1 MNNDNLNNL
10 SVAINN
16 FVNAS
21 VNLAEQLAITAC
33 DCIQKMANLA
43 IDAFYRYEKA
53 QEKLNCNNW
62 RKNHGLPM
70 IRRAGKHKKR
80 RK

>member
-33 DCIQKMANLA
+33 DCI
-43 IDAFYRYEKA
+43 
-53 QEKLNCNNW
+53 
-62 RKNHGLPM
+62 
-70 IRRAGKHKKR
+70 
-80 RK
+80 